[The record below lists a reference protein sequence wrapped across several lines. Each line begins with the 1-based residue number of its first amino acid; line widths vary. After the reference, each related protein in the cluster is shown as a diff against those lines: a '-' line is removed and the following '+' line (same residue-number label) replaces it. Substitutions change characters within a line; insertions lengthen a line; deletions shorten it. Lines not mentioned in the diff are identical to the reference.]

1 MEKFEKA
8 RRQPTI
14 AKRPKKIFP
23 SPPTEKSQ
31 DQESLRGDTT
41 MEKKKER
48 PREEKI
54 SGERKNQPL
63 AGK

>member
-14 AKRPKKIFP
+14 AKRPKKIFS
-23 SPPTEKSQ
+23 SPPTEKNQ
-31 DQESLRGDTT
+31 DQESLRGDET

-54 SGERKNQPL
+54 SGERKNQLL